1 MKTTAIISIILAVGL
16 VVTSWLLYD
25 SMTTARDEINHL
37 TNVKDDLLV
46 KANNLEREKAALEQE
61 LEDRMASMSREKE
74 QEIQRVQAT
83 YDTLVADLQAEIE
96 QGQVT
101 ITQLA
106 DRLSVS
112 MVDRILFPS
121 GEAAITP
128 DGLKVLGRIGKV
140 LKNTEGKVIRVEG
153 HTDAVPISA
162 KLLDTFPTNWE
173 LSAARATNVVRF
185 LQDQVGIQP
194 ERLEAVGLSEY
205 HPVATN
211 TTAKG
216 RSQNRRIEISVLPDV
231 AALRTPSATKK
242 PAR

>member
-1 MKTTAIISIILAVGL
+1 V
-16 VVTSWLLYD
+16 
-25 SMTTARDEINHL
+25 DE
-37 TNVKDDLLV
+37 
-46 KANNLEREKAALEQE
+46 A
-61 LEDRMASMSREKE
+61 
-74 QEIQRVQAT
+74 QRVQAT
-83 YDTLVADLQAEIE
+83 YDTLVADLKAEIE

-121 GEAAITP
+121 GEAALTP
-128 DGLKVLGRIGKV
+128 DGLRVLGRIGKV
-140 LKNTEGKVIRVEG
+140 LKNTERKVIRVEG

-173 LSAARATNVVRF
+173 LSAGRATNVVRF